1 MKRVVLRIGCGAVCA
16 ALALTLGCG
25 CALLPPATGV
35 PGAASSAVSVPT
47 DDSGKPLYDPAVLND
62 SRLRVLYC
70 DSRSGSSTTIL
81 CGSTP
86 LHQSTR
92 SENVSLV
99 EDSVTGTADYWLRS
113 WSDPTGRGGR
123 RTALYDKT
131 GTEVMSFEG
140 EQSATLQNGL
150 LVLQESRL
158 IDGGYVPESGY
169 GTCQVIDLATGAAL
183 PVPEGAYS
191 CTLCGDKLVFSCY
204 ARPEGLDDYDWD
216 TDYQQNRWVV
226 VQEKDGTPVYRAEA
240 ASAYRLFYDSDT
252 LSDWVK
258 LDVATGEETTDQIL
272 YNTQTGEQYT
282 GFLQVYPGGL
292 ASFSTSDGR
301 YELRDM
307 TTEDRGLIS
316 TFDEQPS
323 QYFPGYVV
331 TWHSGEGHGYELYDL
346 ETGAKTPL
354 YDVDA
359 TDNTVAVYA
368 LDGSTACIPLMAQML
383 ADTTGMDLE
392 EARSSITV
400 STTAYALENFGLY
413 DTTTRM
419 LVVYEAPD
427 YVKEELQKANV
438 ELEQKP
444 IGVDALVFI
453 VNEDNPVQALSQ
465 QQLRDIYAGKIT
477 NWKDVGG
484 KDQEIVAFQ
493 RGEDSG
499 SQTLFKKLL
508 IQGGE
513 LMTPPSELAPAA
525 MGELVDSIADYNN
538 SANAIGFS
546 VYYYIDQ
553 MYSKPGLRLLAV
565 DGVTPSNDTLADG
578 SYPLCNDFYA
588 VIHPDAAADSPER
601 RLYDWLDTDAGQD
614 CIKKSG
620 YVAVGPQTTVT
631 IVD

>member
-62 SRLRVLYC
+62 DRLRVLYC
-70 DSRSGSSTTIL
+70 YDRAGSSTTIL

-86 LHQSTR
+86 LHQSAR

-99 EDSVTGTADYWLRS
+99 EDSATGTADYWLRS

-131 GTEVMSFEG
+131 GTEVLSFEG

-191 CTLCGDKLVFSCY
+191 CTVCGDKLVFSCY

-216 TDYQQNRWVV
+216 TDYRQNSWVV
-226 VQEKDGTPVYRAEA
+226 VQEKDGTPVYRADA

-252 LSDWVK
+252 LSDWVV
-258 LDVATGEETTDQIL
+258 LDVTTGEETTDRIL
-272 YNTQTGEQYT
+272 YNVLTGEQCT

-307 TTEDRGLIS
+307 TTEDRGLIAA
-316 TFDEQPS
+316 FDEQPS

-331 TWHSGEGHGYELYDL
+331 TWHSGEDHGYELYDL
-346 ETGAKTPL
+346 ETGTKTPL
-354 YDVDA
+354 YDVNA

-368 LDGSTACIPLMAQML
+368 LDGSLRVYSTDNGKLL
-383 ADTTGMDLE
+383 TDTTVE
-392 EARSSITV
+392 PVEHQQRV
-400 STTAYALENFGLY
+400 
-413 DTTTRM
+413 RM
-419 LVVYEAPD
+419 
-427 YVKEELQKANV
+427 
-438 ELEQKP
+438 
-444 IGVDALVFI
+444 
-453 VNEDNPVQALSQ
+453 
-465 QQLRDIYAGKIT
+465 
-477 NWKDVGG
+477 
-484 KDQEIVAFQ
+484 
-493 RGEDSG
+493 
-499 SQTLFKKLL
+499 
-508 IQGGE
+508 
-513 LMTPPSELAPAA
+513 
-525 MGELVDSIADYNN
+525 
-538 SANAIGFS
+538 
-546 VYYYIDQ
+546 
-553 MYSKPGLRLLAV
+553 
-565 DGVTPSNDTLADG
+565 SNYG
-578 SYPLCNDFYA
+578 
-588 VIHPDAAADSPER
+588 
-601 RLYDWLDTDAGQD
+601 
-614 CIKKSG
+614 SG
-620 YVAVGPQTTVT
+620 YVWLKLQDNDRYETTATRLYGPQGLVSDLTALQGKYSYVNYLTTDPDGRPMFYGSRSAVGSAYGNVCDVLDADGKVVLQGLASCAGYYSNSLNALPDHVFAAQRGFYVGWMDTSGNWLYCQSIFSSATA
-631 IVD
+631 DDEPSYGY

>member
-62 SRLRVLYC
+62 GRLRVLYC
-70 DSRSGSSTTIL
+70 YDRAGSSTTIL

-86 LHQSTR
+86 LHQAAR

-99 EDSVTGTADYWLRS
+99 QDSATGIADYWLRS

-131 GTEVMSFEG
+131 GTEVLSFEG
-140 EQSATLQNGL
+140 EQNATLQNGL

-158 IDGGYVPESGY
+158 VDGGYVPESGY

-226 VQEKDGTPVYRAEA
+226 VQEKDGTPVYRADA
-240 ASAYRLFYDSDT
+240 ASAYRLFYDSNT
-252 LSDWVK
+252 LSDWVE
-258 LDVATGEETTDQIL
+258 LDIATGEETTDQIL

-282 GFLQVYPGGL
+282 GFLQVYPSGL
-292 ASFSTSDGR
+292 ASFSSGNGR

-307 TTEDRGLIS
+307 TTEDRGLIAA
-316 TFDEQPS
+316 FDEQPS

-331 TWHSGEGHGYELYDL
+331 TWHSGEDHGYELYDL

-354 YDVDA
+354 YDVNA

-368 LDGSTACIPLMAQML
+368 LDGSLRVYSTDNGKLL
-383 ADTTGMDLE
+383 TDTTVEPVEHQQRVQMTNCGSGYVWLE
-392 EARSSITV
+392 LQDNDRYE
-400 STTAYALENFGLY
+400 TTATRLYGPQGLVSDLTALQGKYSYINYLTTDPSGRPMFYGSRSAVGSAYGNVYDVLDADGKVVLQGLSSCTGY
-413 DTTTRM
+413 YSNS
-419 LVVYEAPD
+419 LNALPD
-427 YVKEELQKANV
+427 H
-438 ELEQKP
+438 
-444 IGVDALVFI
+444 VF
-453 VNEDNPVQALSQ
+453 A
-465 QQLRDIYAGKIT
+465 A
-477 NWKDVGG
+477 
-484 KDQEIVAFQ
+484 Q
-493 RGEDSG
+493 RGFYVGWMDTSG
-499 SQTLFKKLL
+499 NWLYCQ
-508 IQGGE
+508 
-513 LMTPPSELAPAA
+513 
-525 MGELVDSIADYNN
+525 SI
-538 SANAIGFS
+538 FS
-546 VYYYIDQ
+546 
-553 MYSKPGLRLLAV
+553 S
-565 DGVTPSNDTLADG
+565 
-578 SYPLCNDFYA
+578 
-588 VIHPDAAADSPER
+588 AAADDEPS
-601 RLYDWLDTDAGQD
+601 Y
-614 CIKKSG
+614 G
-620 YVAVGPQTTVT
+620 Y
-631 IVD
+631 

>member
-62 SRLRVLYC
+62 DRLRVLYC
-70 DSRSGSSTTIL
+70 YDRAGSSTTIL

-86 LHQSTR
+86 LHQSAR

-99 EDSVTGTADYWLRS
+99 EDSATGTADYWLRS

-131 GTEVMSFEG
+131 GTEVLSFEG

-183 PVPEGAYS
+183 SVPEGAYS

-216 TDYQQNRWVV
+216 TDYQQNSWVV
-226 VQEKDGTPVYRAEA
+226 MQEKDGTPVYRAEA

-252 LSDWVK
+252 LSDWVV
-258 LDVATGEETTDQIL
+258 LDVTTGEETTDRIL
-272 YNTQTGEQYT
+272 YNVLTGEQCT

-292 ASFSTSDGR
+292 ASFSTGDGR

-307 TTEDRGLIS
+307 TTEDRGLIAA
-316 TFDEQPS
+316 FDEQPS

-331 TWHSGEGHGYELYDL
+331 TWHSGEDHGYELYDL
-346 ETGAKTPL
+346 ETGTKTPL
-354 YDVDA
+354 YDVNA

-368 LDGSTACIPLMAQML
+368 LDGSLRVYSTDNGKLL
-383 ADTTGMDLE
+383 TDTTVEPVEHQQRVRMSNCGTGYVWLKLQDNDRYE
-392 EARSSITV
+392 
-400 STTAYALENFGLY
+400 TTATRLYGPQGLVSDLTALQGKYSYVTYLTTDPDGRPMFYGSRAAAGSAYGSVYDVLDAGGNVVLQGLSSCTGY
-413 DTTTRM
+413 YSKS
-419 LVVYEAPD
+419 LNALPD
-427 YVKEELQKANV
+427 H
-438 ELEQKP
+438 
-444 IGVDALVFI
+444 VF
-453 VNEDNPVQALSQ
+453 A
-465 QQLRDIYAGKIT
+465 A
-477 NWKDVGG
+477 
-484 KDQEIVAFQ
+484 Q
-493 RGEDSG
+493 RGFYVGWMDTSG
-499 SQTLFKKLL
+499 NWLYCQSIFSSATADDV
-508 IQGGE
+508 
-513 LMTPPSELAPAA
+513 PS
-525 MGELVDSIADYNN
+525 Y
-538 SANAIGFS
+538 
-546 VYYYIDQ
+546 
-553 MYSKPGLRLLAV
+553 
-565 DGVTPSNDTLADG
+565 
-578 SYPLCNDFYA
+578 
-588 VIHPDAAADSPER
+588 
-601 RLYDWLDTDAGQD
+601 
-614 CIKKSG
+614 G
-620 YVAVGPQTTVT
+620 Y
-631 IVD
+631 

>member
-1 MKRVVLRIGCGAVCA
+1 MKRVVLRIGCGAVCT

-47 DDSGKPLYDPAVLND
+47 DDNGKPLYDPAVLND

-86 LHQSTR
+86 LHQSAR

-99 EDSVTGTADYWLRS
+99 EDSATGTADYWLRS

-216 TDYQQNRWVV
+216 TDYQQNSWVV
-226 VQEKDGTPVYRAEA
+226 MQEKDGTPVYRADA

-252 LSDWVK
+252 LSDWVV
-258 LDVATGEETTDQIL
+258 LDVTTGEETTDRIL
-272 YNTQTGEQYT
+272 YNVLTGEQCT

-292 ASFSTSDGR
+292 ASFSTGDGR

-307 TTEDRGLIS
+307 TTEDRGLIAA
-316 TFDEQPS
+316 FDEQPS

-331 TWHSGEGHGYELYDL
+331 TWHSGEDHGYELYDL
-346 ETGAKTPL
+346 ETGTKTPL
-354 YDVDA
+354 YDVNA

-368 LDGSTACIPLMAQML
+368 LDGSLRVYSTDNGKLL
-383 ADTTGMDLE
+383 TDTTVE
-392 EARSSITV
+392 PVEHQQRV
-400 STTAYALENFGLY
+400 
-413 DTTTRM
+413 RM
-419 LVVYEAPD
+419 
-427 YVKEELQKANV
+427 
-438 ELEQKP
+438 
-444 IGVDALVFI
+444 
-453 VNEDNPVQALSQ
+453 
-465 QQLRDIYAGKIT
+465 
-477 NWKDVGG
+477 
-484 KDQEIVAFQ
+484 
-493 RGEDSG
+493 
-499 SQTLFKKLL
+499 
-508 IQGGE
+508 
-513 LMTPPSELAPAA
+513 
-525 MGELVDSIADYNN
+525 
-538 SANAIGFS
+538 
-546 VYYYIDQ
+546 
-553 MYSKPGLRLLAV
+553 
-565 DGVTPSNDTLADG
+565 SNCG
-578 SYPLCNDFYA
+578 
-588 VIHPDAAADSPER
+588 
-601 RLYDWLDTDAGQD
+601 
-614 CIKKSG
+614 SG
-620 YVAVGPQTTVT
+620 YVWLKLQDNDRYETTATRLYGPQGLVSDLTALQGKYSYINYLTTDPDGRPMFYGSRAAAGSAYGNVCDVLDADGKVVLHGLSSCT
-631 IVD
+631 GYYSNSLNALPDHVFAAQRGFYVGWMDTSGNWLYCQSIFSSATADDVPSYGY

>member
-16 ALALTLGCG
+16 ALALTLGCS

-35 PGAASSAVSVPT
+35 PGAASSAASVPT

-62 SRLRVLYC
+62 GRLRVLYC
-70 DSRSGSSTTIL
+70 YGRAGSSTTIL

-99 EDSVTGTADYWLRS
+99 QDSATGTADYWLRS

-140 EQSATLQNGL
+140 EQNATLQNGL

-216 TDYQQNRWVV
+216 TDYRQNSWVV
-226 VQEKDGTPVYRAEA
+226 VQEKDGTPVYRADA

-252 LSDWVK
+252 LSDWVE
-258 LDVATGEETTDQIL
+258 LDIATGEETTDQIL
-272 YNTQTGEQYT
+272 YNVLTGEQYM

-301 YELRDM
+301 YALRDM
-307 TTEDRGLIS
+307 TTEDRGLIAA
-316 TFDEQPS
+316 FDAQPS

-331 TWHSGEGHGYELYDL
+331 TWHSGEDHGYELYDL

-359 TDNTVAVYA
+359 TDSTVAIYA
-368 LDGSTACIPLMAQML
+368 LDGSLRVYSKDNGRLLT
-383 ADTTGMDLE
+383 DTTVE
-392 EARSSITV
+392 PVEHQQRV
-400 STTAYALENFGLY
+400 
-413 DTTTRM
+413 RM
-419 LVVYEAPD
+419 
-427 YVKEELQKANV
+427 
-438 ELEQKP
+438 
-444 IGVDALVFI
+444 
-453 VNEDNPVQALSQ
+453 
-465 QQLRDIYAGKIT
+465 
-477 NWKDVGG
+477 
-484 KDQEIVAFQ
+484 
-493 RGEDSG
+493 
-499 SQTLFKKLL
+499 
-508 IQGGE
+508 
-513 LMTPPSELAPAA
+513 
-525 MGELVDSIADYNN
+525 
-538 SANAIGFS
+538 
-546 VYYYIDQ
+546 
-553 MYSKPGLRLLAV
+553 
-565 DGVTPSNDTLADG
+565 SNCG
-578 SYPLCNDFYA
+578 
-588 VIHPDAAADSPER
+588 
-601 RLYDWLDTDAGQD
+601 
-614 CIKKSG
+614 SG
-620 YVAVGPQTTVT
+620 YVWLELQDNDRYETTATRLYGPQGLVSDLTALQGKYSYINYLTTNPDGRPMFYGSRSAAGSAYGNVCDVLDADGKVVLQGLASCAGYYT
-631 IVD
+631 NSLNALPDHVFAAQRGFYVGWMDTSGNWLYCQSIFSSATADDEPSYGY

>member
-1 MKRVVLRIGCGAVCA
+1 MKRVVLRIGCGAVCT

-47 DDSGKPLYDPAVLND
+47 DDNGKPLYDPAVLND
-62 SRLRVLYC
+62 GRLRVLYYYG
-70 DSRSGSSTTIL
+70 RSGSSTTIL

-86 LHQSTR
+86 LHQSAR

-99 EDSVTGTADYWLRS
+99 EDSATGTADYWLRS

-216 TDYQQNRWVV
+216 TDYQQNSWVV
-226 VQEKDGTPVYRAEA
+226 MQEKDGTPVYRADA

-252 LSDWVK
+252 LSDWVV
-258 LDVATGEETTDQIL
+258 LDVTTGEETTDRIL
-272 YNTQTGEQYT
+272 YNVLTGEQCT

-307 TTEDRGLIS
+307 TTEDRGLIAA
-316 TFDEQPS
+316 FDEQPS

-331 TWHSGEGHGYELYDL
+331 TWHSGEDHGYELYDL
-346 ETGAKTPL
+346 ETGTKPPL
-354 YDVDA
+354 YDVNA

-368 LDGSTACIPLMAQML
+368 LDGSLRVYSTDNGKLL
-383 ADTTGMDLE
+383 TDTTVEPVEHQQRVRMSNCGNGYVWLKLQDNDRYE
-392 EARSSITV
+392 
-400 STTAYALENFGLY
+400 TTATRLYGPQGLVSDLTALQGKYSYVNYLTTDPDGRPMFYGSRAAAGSAYGNVCDVLDADGKVVLHGLSSCTGY
-413 DTTTRM
+413 YSNS
-419 LVVYEAPD
+419 LNALPD
-427 YVKEELQKANV
+427 H
-438 ELEQKP
+438 
-444 IGVDALVFI
+444 VF
-453 VNEDNPVQALSQ
+453 A
-465 QQLRDIYAGKIT
+465 A
-477 NWKDVGG
+477 
-484 KDQEIVAFQ
+484 Q
-493 RGEDSG
+493 RGFYVGWMDTSG
-499 SQTLFKKLL
+499 NWLYCQSIFSSATADDV
-508 IQGGE
+508 
-513 LMTPPSELAPAA
+513 PS
-525 MGELVDSIADYNN
+525 Y
-538 SANAIGFS
+538 
-546 VYYYIDQ
+546 
-553 MYSKPGLRLLAV
+553 
-565 DGVTPSNDTLADG
+565 
-578 SYPLCNDFYA
+578 
-588 VIHPDAAADSPER
+588 
-601 RLYDWLDTDAGQD
+601 
-614 CIKKSG
+614 G
-620 YVAVGPQTTVT
+620 Y
-631 IVD
+631 

>member
-1 MKRVVLRIGCGAVCA
+1 MKRVVLRIGCGAVCT

-47 DDSGKPLYDPAVLND
+47 DDNGNPLYDPAVLND

-70 DSRSGSSTTIL
+70 DGRFGSSTTIL

-99 EDSVTGTADYWLRS
+99 EDSATGTADYWLRS

-158 IDGGYVPESGY
+158 IDGEYVPESGY

-191 CTLCGDKLVFSCY
+191 CTVCGDKLVFSCY

-216 TDYQQNRWVV
+216 TDYQQNSWVV
-226 VQEKDGTPVYRAEA
+226 VQEKDGTPVYRADA
-240 ASAYRLFYDSDT
+240 ASAYRLFYDSDP
-252 LSDWVK
+252 LSDWVE

-272 YNTQTGEQYT
+272 YNVLTGEQCT

-292 ASFSTSDGR
+292 ASFSTGDGR

-307 TTEDRGLIS
+307 TTEDRGLIA

-331 TWHSGEGHGYELYDL
+331 TWHSGEDHGYDLYDL

-359 TDNTVAVYA
+359 TDSTVAVYA
-368 LDGSTACIPLMAQML
+368 LDGSLRVYSKDNGKLLT
-383 ADTTGMDLE
+383 DTTVEPVEHQQRVRMSNCGTGYIWLE
-392 EARSSITV
+392 LQDNDRYE
-400 STTAYALENFGLY
+400 TTATRLYGPQGLVSDLTALQGKYSYVDYLTTDPDGRPMFCGSRAAAGSAYGNVYDVLDADGKVVLQGLSSCTGY
-413 DTTTRM
+413 YSNS
-419 LVVYEAPD
+419 LNALPD
-427 YVKEELQKANV
+427 H
-438 ELEQKP
+438 
-444 IGVDALVFI
+444 VF
-453 VNEDNPVQALSQ
+453 A
-465 QQLRDIYAGKIT
+465 A
-477 NWKDVGG
+477 
-484 KDQEIVAFQ
+484 Q
-493 RGEDSG
+493 RGFYVGWMDTSG
-499 SQTLFKKLL
+499 NWLYCQSIFSSATADDV
-508 IQGGE
+508 
-513 LMTPPSELAPAA
+513 PS
-525 MGELVDSIADYNN
+525 Y
-538 SANAIGFS
+538 
-546 VYYYIDQ
+546 
-553 MYSKPGLRLLAV
+553 
-565 DGVTPSNDTLADG
+565 
-578 SYPLCNDFYA
+578 
-588 VIHPDAAADSPER
+588 
-601 RLYDWLDTDAGQD
+601 
-614 CIKKSG
+614 G
-620 YVAVGPQTTVT
+620 Y
-631 IVD
+631 

>member
-1 MKRVVLRIGCGAVCA
+1 MKRVVLRIGCGAVCT

-47 DDSGKPLYDPAVLND
+47 DDNGKPLYDPAVLND

-86 LHQSTR
+86 LHQSAR

-99 EDSVTGTADYWLRS
+99 EDSATGTADYWLRS

-169 GTCQVIDLATGAAL
+169 GTSQVIDLATGAAL

-191 CTLCGDKLVFSCY
+191 CTVCGDKLVFSCY

-216 TDYQQNRWVV
+216 TDYRQNSWVV
-226 VQEKDGTPVYRAEA
+226 VQEKDGTPVYRADA

-252 LSDWVK
+252 LSDWVV
-258 LDVATGEETTDQIL
+258 LDVTTGEETTDRIL
-272 YNTQTGEQYT
+272 YNVLTGEQCT

-307 TTEDRGLIS
+307 TTEDRGLIAA
-316 TFDEQPS
+316 FDEQPS

-331 TWHSGEGHGYELYDL
+331 TWHSGEDHGYELYDL
-346 ETGAKTPL
+346 ETGTKTPL
-354 YDVDA
+354 YDVNA

-368 LDGSTACIPLMAQML
+368 LDGSLRVYSTDNGKLL
-383 ADTTGMDLE
+383 TDTTVE
-392 EARSSITV
+392 PVEHQQRV
-400 STTAYALENFGLY
+400 
-413 DTTTRM
+413 RM
-419 LVVYEAPD
+419 
-427 YVKEELQKANV
+427 
-438 ELEQKP
+438 
-444 IGVDALVFI
+444 
-453 VNEDNPVQALSQ
+453 
-465 QQLRDIYAGKIT
+465 
-477 NWKDVGG
+477 
-484 KDQEIVAFQ
+484 
-493 RGEDSG
+493 
-499 SQTLFKKLL
+499 
-508 IQGGE
+508 
-513 LMTPPSELAPAA
+513 
-525 MGELVDSIADYNN
+525 
-538 SANAIGFS
+538 
-546 VYYYIDQ
+546 
-553 MYSKPGLRLLAV
+553 
-565 DGVTPSNDTLADG
+565 SNYG
-578 SYPLCNDFYA
+578 
-588 VIHPDAAADSPER
+588 
-601 RLYDWLDTDAGQD
+601 
-614 CIKKSG
+614 SG
-620 YVAVGPQTTVT
+620 YVWLKLQDNDRYETTATRLYGPQGLVSDLTALQGKYSYVNYLTTDPDGRPMFYGSRSAVGSAYGNVCDVLDADGKVVLQGLASCAGYYSNSLNALPDHVFAAQRGFYVGWMDTSGNWLYCQSIFSSATA
-631 IVD
+631 DDEPSYGY

>member
-62 SRLRVLYC
+62 GRLRALYC
-70 DSRSGSSTTIL
+70 DSSTTIL

-113 WSDPTGRGGR
+113 WSDSTGRGGR

-131 GTEVMSFEG
+131 GTEVMTFEG
-140 EQSATLQNGL
+140 EQNATLQSGL

-158 IDGGYVPESGY
+158 VDGGYVPESGY

-191 CTLCGDKLVFSCY
+191 CTVSGDKLVFSCY

-216 TDYQQNRWVV
+216 TDYRQNSWVV

-252 LSDWVK
+252 LSDWVE
-258 LDVATGEETTDQIL
+258 LDVAAGEETTDQIL
-272 YNTQTGEQYT
+272 YNTLTGEQCT

-292 ASFSTSDGR
+292 ASFSTGDGR

-307 TTEDRGLIS
+307 TTEDRGLIAA
-316 TFDEQPS
+316 FDEQPS

-331 TWHSGEGHGYELYDL
+331 TWHSGEDHGYELYDL
-346 ETGAKTPL
+346 DTGTKTPL

-368 LDGSTACIPLMAQML
+368 QDGSLRVYSKDNGKLLT
-383 ADTTGMDLE
+383 DTTVE
-392 EARSSITV
+392 PVEHQQRV
-400 STTAYALENFGLY
+400 
-413 DTTTRM
+413 RM
-419 LVVYEAPD
+419 
-427 YVKEELQKANV
+427 
-438 ELEQKP
+438 
-444 IGVDALVFI
+444 
-453 VNEDNPVQALSQ
+453 
-465 QQLRDIYAGKIT
+465 
-477 NWKDVGG
+477 
-484 KDQEIVAFQ
+484 
-493 RGEDSG
+493 
-499 SQTLFKKLL
+499 
-508 IQGGE
+508 
-513 LMTPPSELAPAA
+513 
-525 MGELVDSIADYNN
+525 
-538 SANAIGFS
+538 
-546 VYYYIDQ
+546 
-553 MYSKPGLRLLAV
+553 
-565 DGVTPSNDTLADG
+565 SNCG
-578 SYPLCNDFYA
+578 
-588 VIHPDAAADSPER
+588 
-601 RLYDWLDTDAGQD
+601 
-614 CIKKSG
+614 SG
-620 YVAVGPQTTVT
+620 YVWLELQDNDRYETTATRLYGPQGLVSDLTALQGKYSYINYLTTDPDGRPMFYGSRSAAGSAYGNVCDVLDADGKVVLQGLASCAGYYSNSLNALPDHVFAAQRGFYVGWMDT
-631 IVD
+631 SGNWLYCQSIFSSATADDEPSYGY

>member
-1 MKRVVLRIGCGAVCA
+1 MKRVVLRIGCGAVCT

-47 DDSGKPLYDPAVLND
+47 DDNGNPLYDPAVLND

-70 DSRSGSSTTIL
+70 DGRSGSSTTIL

-99 EDSVTGTADYWLRS
+99 EDSATGTADYWLRS

-191 CTLCGDKLVFSCY
+191 CTVCGDKLVFSCY

-216 TDYQQNRWVV
+216 TDYQQNSWVV
-226 VQEKDGTPVYRAEA
+226 VQEKDGTPVYRADA

-252 LSDWVK
+252 LSDWVE

-307 TTEDRGLIS
+307 PTEDRGLIA

-331 TWHSGEGHGYELYDL
+331 TWHSSEDHSYELYNL

-359 TDNTVAVYA
+359 TDSTIAVYA
-368 LDGSTACIPLMAQML
+368 LDGSLRVYSKDNGKLLT
-383 ADTTGMDLE
+383 DTTVE
-392 EARSSITV
+392 PVEHQQRV
-400 STTAYALENFGLY
+400 
-413 DTTTRM
+413 RM
-419 LVVYEAPD
+419 
-427 YVKEELQKANV
+427 
-438 ELEQKP
+438 
-444 IGVDALVFI
+444 
-453 VNEDNPVQALSQ
+453 
-465 QQLRDIYAGKIT
+465 
-477 NWKDVGG
+477 
-484 KDQEIVAFQ
+484 
-493 RGEDSG
+493 
-499 SQTLFKKLL
+499 
-508 IQGGE
+508 
-513 LMTPPSELAPAA
+513 
-525 MGELVDSIADYNN
+525 
-538 SANAIGFS
+538 
-546 VYYYIDQ
+546 
-553 MYSKPGLRLLAV
+553 
-565 DGVTPSNDTLADG
+565 SNCG
-578 SYPLCNDFYA
+578 
-588 VIHPDAAADSPER
+588 
-601 RLYDWLDTDAGQD
+601 
-614 CIKKSG
+614 SG
-620 YVAVGPQTTVT
+620 YVWLELQDNDRYETTATRLYGPQGLVSDLTALQGKYSYINYLTTDPDGRPMFYGSRDAAGSAYGNVCDVLDADGKVVLQGLSSCT
-631 IVD
+631 GYYSNSLNALPDHVFAAQRGFYVGWMDTSGNWLYCQSIFSSATADDVPSYGY

>member
-62 SRLRVLYC
+62 DRLRVLYC
-70 DSRSGSSTTIL
+70 YDRAGSSTTIL

-86 LHQSTR
+86 LHQAAR

-99 EDSVTGTADYWLRS
+99 EDSATGIADYWLRS

-140 EQSATLQNGL
+140 EQNATLQNGL

-158 IDGGYVPESGY
+158 VDGGYVPESGY

-204 ARPEGLDDYDWD
+204 VRPEGLDDYDWD
-216 TDYQQNRWVV
+216 TDYQQNSWVV
-226 VQEKDGTPVYRAEA
+226 VQEKDGTPVYRADA

-252 LSDWVK
+252 LSDWVE

-272 YNTQTGEQYT
+272 YNVLTGEQCT

-292 ASFSTSDGR
+292 ASFSTGDGR

-307 TTEDRGLIS
+307 TTEDRGLIAA
-316 TFDEQPS
+316 FDEQPS

-331 TWHSGEGHGYELYDL
+331 TWHSGEDHGYELYDL
-346 ETGAKTPL
+346 ETGTKTPL

-359 TDNTVAVYA
+359 TDSTIAVYA
-368 LDGSTACIPLMAQML
+368 LDGSLRVYSKDNGKLLT
-383 ADTTGMDLE
+383 DTTVE
-392 EARSSITV
+392 PVEHQQRV
-400 STTAYALENFGLY
+400 
-413 DTTTRM
+413 RM
-419 LVVYEAPD
+419 
-427 YVKEELQKANV
+427 
-438 ELEQKP
+438 
-444 IGVDALVFI
+444 
-453 VNEDNPVQALSQ
+453 
-465 QQLRDIYAGKIT
+465 
-477 NWKDVGG
+477 
-484 KDQEIVAFQ
+484 
-493 RGEDSG
+493 
-499 SQTLFKKLL
+499 
-508 IQGGE
+508 
-513 LMTPPSELAPAA
+513 
-525 MGELVDSIADYNN
+525 
-538 SANAIGFS
+538 
-546 VYYYIDQ
+546 
-553 MYSKPGLRLLAV
+553 
-565 DGVTPSNDTLADG
+565 SNCG
-578 SYPLCNDFYA
+578 
-588 VIHPDAAADSPER
+588 
-601 RLYDWLDTDAGQD
+601 
-614 CIKKSG
+614 SG
-620 YVAVGPQTTVT
+620 YVWLELQDNDSYESTATRLYGPQGLVSDLTALQGKYSYVNYLTTDPDGRPMFYGSRSAVGSAYGNVCDVLDADGKVVLQGLASCAGYYSNSLNALPDHVFAAQRGFYVGWMDTSGNWLYCQSIFSSATA
-631 IVD
+631 DDEPSYGY

>member
-62 SRLRVLYC
+62 GRLRALYC
-70 DSRSGSSTTIL
+70 YGRSGSGIAIL

-99 EDSVTGTADYWLRS
+99 QDSATGIADYWLRS

-131 GTEVMSFEG
+131 GTEVLSFEG
-140 EQSATLQNGL
+140 EQSATLQNSL

-158 IDGGYVPESGY
+158 VDGGYVPESGY
-169 GTCQVIDLATGAAL
+169 GTCQVIDLSTGAAL

-191 CTLCGDKLVFSCY
+191 CTVCGDKLVFSCY

-216 TDYQQNRWVV
+216 TDYQQNSWVV
-226 VQEKDGTPVYRAEA
+226 MQEKDGTPVYRADA

-252 LSDWVK
+252 LSDWVE
-258 LDVATGEETTDQIL
+258 LDVATGEEATDQIL
-272 YNTQTGEQYT
+272 YNILTGEQCT

-292 ASFSTSDGR
+292 ASFSTGDGR

-307 TTEDRGLIS
+307 TTEDRGLIA

-331 TWHSGEGHGYELYDL
+331 TWHSGEDHGYELYDL

-359 TDNTVAVYA
+359 TDSTVAVYA
-368 LDGSTACIPLMAQML
+368 LDGSLRVYSKDNGKLLT
-383 ADTTGMDLE
+383 DTTVE
-392 EARSSITV
+392 PVEHQQRV
-400 STTAYALENFGLY
+400 
-413 DTTTRM
+413 RM
-419 LVVYEAPD
+419 
-427 YVKEELQKANV
+427 
-438 ELEQKP
+438 
-444 IGVDALVFI
+444 
-453 VNEDNPVQALSQ
+453 
-465 QQLRDIYAGKIT
+465 
-477 NWKDVGG
+477 
-484 KDQEIVAFQ
+484 
-493 RGEDSG
+493 
-499 SQTLFKKLL
+499 
-508 IQGGE
+508 
-513 LMTPPSELAPAA
+513 
-525 MGELVDSIADYNN
+525 
-538 SANAIGFS
+538 
-546 VYYYIDQ
+546 
-553 MYSKPGLRLLAV
+553 
-565 DGVTPSNDTLADG
+565 SNCG
-578 SYPLCNDFYA
+578 
-588 VIHPDAAADSPER
+588 
-601 RLYDWLDTDAGQD
+601 
-614 CIKKSG
+614 SG
-620 YVAVGPQTTVT
+620 YVWLELQDNDRYETTATRLYGPQGLVSDLTALQGKYSYVNYLTTDPDGRPMFYGSRSAVGSAYGNVCDVLDADGKVVLQGLASCAGYYSNSLNALPDHVFAAQRGFYVGWMDTSGNWLYCQSIFSSATA
-631 IVD
+631 DDEPSYGY

>member
-62 SRLRVLYC
+62 GRLRVLYC
-70 DSRSGSSTTIL
+70 DGRFGSSTTIL

-86 LHQSTR
+86 LHQATR

-99 EDSVTGTADYWLRS
+99 EDSATGTADYWLRS

-131 GTEVMSFEG
+131 GTEVMAFEG
-140 EQSATLQNGL
+140 EQNATLQNGL

-158 IDGGYVPESGY
+158 VDGGYVPESGY

-216 TDYQQNRWVV
+216 TDYQQNSWVV
-226 VQEKDGTPVYRAEA
+226 VQEKDGTPVYRADA

-252 LSDWVK
+252 LSDWVE

-272 YNTQTGEQYT
+272 YNVLTGEQCT

-307 TTEDRGLIS
+307 TTEDRGLIA

-331 TWHSGEGHGYELYDL
+331 TWHSGEDHGYELYDL

-359 TDNTVAVYA
+359 TDSTIAVYA
-368 LDGSTACIPLMAQML
+368 LDGSLRVYSKDNGKLLT
-383 ADTTGMDLE
+383 DTTVE
-392 EARSSITV
+392 PVEHQQRV
-400 STTAYALENFGLY
+400 
-413 DTTTRM
+413 RM
-419 LVVYEAPD
+419 
-427 YVKEELQKANV
+427 
-438 ELEQKP
+438 
-444 IGVDALVFI
+444 
-453 VNEDNPVQALSQ
+453 
-465 QQLRDIYAGKIT
+465 
-477 NWKDVGG
+477 
-484 KDQEIVAFQ
+484 
-493 RGEDSG
+493 
-499 SQTLFKKLL
+499 
-508 IQGGE
+508 
-513 LMTPPSELAPAA
+513 
-525 MGELVDSIADYNN
+525 
-538 SANAIGFS
+538 
-546 VYYYIDQ
+546 
-553 MYSKPGLRLLAV
+553 
-565 DGVTPSNDTLADG
+565 SNCG
-578 SYPLCNDFYA
+578 
-588 VIHPDAAADSPER
+588 
-601 RLYDWLDTDAGQD
+601 
-614 CIKKSG
+614 SG
-620 YVAVGPQTTVT
+620 YVWLELQDNDRYETTATRLYGPQGLVSDLTALQGKYSYVNYLTTDPDGRPMFYGSRAAAGSAYGNVCDVLDADGKVVLQGLASCT
-631 IVD
+631 GYYSNSLNALPDHVFAAQRGFYVGWMDTSGNWLYCQSIFSSATADDEPSYGY

>member
-62 SRLRVLYC
+62 DRLRVLYC
-70 DSRSGSSTTIL
+70 YDRAGSSTTIL

-86 LHQSTR
+86 LHQAAR

-99 EDSVTGTADYWLRS
+99 EDSATGIADYWLRS

-140 EQSATLQNGL
+140 EQNATLQNGL

-158 IDGGYVPESGY
+158 VDGGYVPESGY

-216 TDYQQNRWVV
+216 MDYQQNRWVV
-226 VQEKDGTPVYRAEA
+226 VQEKDSTPVYRADA
-240 ASAYRLFYDSDT
+240 ASAYRLFYDSNT
-252 LSDWVK
+252 LSDWVE
-258 LDVATGEETTDQIL
+258 LDIATGEETTDQIL

-282 GFLQVYPGGL
+282 GFLQVYPSGL
-292 ASFSTSDGR
+292 ASFSSGNGR

-307 TTEDRGLIS
+307 TTEDRGLIAA
-316 TFDEQPS
+316 FDEQPS

-331 TWHSGEGHGYELYDL
+331 TWHSGEDHGYELYDL

-354 YDVDA
+354 YDVNA

-368 LDGSTACIPLMAQML
+368 LDGSLRVYSTDNGKLL
-383 ADTTGMDLE
+383 TDTTVEPVEHQQRVQMTNCGSGYVWLE
-392 EARSSITV
+392 LQDNDRYE
-400 STTAYALENFGLY
+400 TTATRLYGPQGLVSDLTALQGKYSYINYLTTDPSGRPMFYGSRSAVGSAYGNVYDVLDADGKVVLQGLSSCTGY
-413 DTTTRM
+413 YSNS
-419 LVVYEAPD
+419 LNALPD
-427 YVKEELQKANV
+427 H
-438 ELEQKP
+438 
-444 IGVDALVFI
+444 VF
-453 VNEDNPVQALSQ
+453 A
-465 QQLRDIYAGKIT
+465 A
-477 NWKDVGG
+477 
-484 KDQEIVAFQ
+484 Q
-493 RGEDSG
+493 RGFYVGWMDTSG
-499 SQTLFKKLL
+499 NWLYCQ
-508 IQGGE
+508 
-513 LMTPPSELAPAA
+513 
-525 MGELVDSIADYNN
+525 SI
-538 SANAIGFS
+538 FS
-546 VYYYIDQ
+546 
-553 MYSKPGLRLLAV
+553 S
-565 DGVTPSNDTLADG
+565 
-578 SYPLCNDFYA
+578 
-588 VIHPDAAADSPER
+588 AAADDEPS
-601 RLYDWLDTDAGQD
+601 Y
-614 CIKKSG
+614 G
-620 YVAVGPQTTVT
+620 Y
-631 IVD
+631 

>member
-62 SRLRVLYC
+62 GRLRALYC
-70 DSRSGSSTTIL
+70 YGRSGSSTTIL
-81 CGSTP
+81 YGSTP

-99 EDSVTGTADYWLRS
+99 QDSATGIADYWLRS

-140 EQSATLQNGL
+140 EQNATLQNGL

-158 IDGGYVPESGY
+158 IDGGYLPESGY

-191 CTLCGDKLVFSCY
+191 CTVCGDKLVFSCY

-226 VQEKDGTPVYRAEA
+226 VQEKDGTPVYRADA

-252 LSDWVK
+252 LSDWVE
-258 LDVATGEETTDQIL
+258 LDIAAGAETTDQIL
-272 YNTQTGEQYT
+272 YNVLTGEQCT

-292 ASFSTSDGR
+292 ASFSTGDGR

-307 TTEDRGLIS
+307 TTEDRGLIAA
-316 TFDEQPS
+316 FDEQPS
-323 QYFPGYVV
+323 QYFPGYVI
-331 TWHSGEGHGYELYDL
+331 TWHSGEDHGYELYDL

-359 TDNTVAVYA
+359 TDSTVAVYA
-368 LDGSTACIPLMAQML
+368 LDGSLRVYSKDNSKLLT
-383 ADTTGMDLE
+383 DTTVE
-392 EARSSITV
+392 PVEHQQRV
-400 STTAYALENFGLY
+400 
-413 DTTTRM
+413 RM
-419 LVVYEAPD
+419 
-427 YVKEELQKANV
+427 
-438 ELEQKP
+438 
-444 IGVDALVFI
+444 
-453 VNEDNPVQALSQ
+453 
-465 QQLRDIYAGKIT
+465 
-477 NWKDVGG
+477 
-484 KDQEIVAFQ
+484 
-493 RGEDSG
+493 
-499 SQTLFKKLL
+499 
-508 IQGGE
+508 
-513 LMTPPSELAPAA
+513 
-525 MGELVDSIADYNN
+525 
-538 SANAIGFS
+538 
-546 VYYYIDQ
+546 
-553 MYSKPGLRLLAV
+553 
-565 DGVTPSNDTLADG
+565 SNC
-578 SYPLCNDFYA
+578 S
-588 VIHPDAAADSPER
+588 
-601 RLYDWLDTDAGQD
+601 
-614 CIKKSG
+614 SG
-620 YVAVGPQTTVT
+620 YVWLELQDNDRYETTATRLYGPQGLVSDLTTLQGKYSYIDYLTTDPDGRPMFCGSRAAAGSAYGNVCDVLDADGKVVLQGLSSCAGYYSNSPNALPDHVFAAQRGFYVGWMDT
-631 IVD
+631 SGNWLYCQSIFSSATADDEPSYGY

>member
-1 MKRVVLRIGCGAVCA
+1 MRLFRILSERKKFPPCFLQRSGFYEACCLAYRCGAVCT

-25 CALLPPATGV
+25 CTLLPPATGV

-47 DDSGKPLYDPAVLND
+47 DDNGKPLYDPAVLND

-368 LDGSTACIPLMAQML
+368 LDAVCGC
-383 ADTTGMDLE
+383 
-392 EARSSITV
+392 TV
-400 STTAYALENFGLY
+400 RTTA
-413 DTTTRM
+413 
-419 LVVYEAPD
+419 
-427 YVKEELQKANV
+427 
-438 ELEQKP
+438 
-444 IGVDALVFI
+444 
-453 VNEDNPVQALSQ
+453 S
-465 QQLRDIYAGKIT
+465 
-477 NWKDVGG
+477 
-484 KDQEIVAFQ
+484 
-493 RGEDSG
+493 
-499 SQTLFKKLL
+499 
-508 IQGGE
+508 
-513 LMTPPSELAPAA
+513 
-525 MGELVDSIADYNN
+525 
-538 SANAIGFS
+538 
-546 VYYYIDQ
+546 
-553 MYSKPGLRLLAV
+553 
-565 DGVTPSNDTLADG
+565 
-578 SYPLCNDFYA
+578 C
-588 VIHPDAAADSPER
+588 
-601 RLYDWLDTDAGQD
+601 
-614 CIKKSG
+614 
-620 YVAVGPQTTVT
+620 
-631 IVD
+631 

>member
-62 SRLRVLYC
+62 GRLRVLYC
-70 DSRSGSSTTIL
+70 YDRAGSSTTIL

-86 LHQSTR
+86 LHQAAR

-99 EDSVTGTADYWLRS
+99 EDSATGIADYWLRS

-131 GTEVMSFEG
+131 GTEVLSFEG
-140 EQSATLQNGL
+140 EQNATLQNGL

-158 IDGGYVPESGY
+158 VDGGYVPESGY

-226 VQEKDGTPVYRAEA
+226 VQEKDGTPVYRADA
-240 ASAYRLFYDSDT
+240 ASAYRLFYDSNT
-252 LSDWVK
+252 LSDWVE
-258 LDVATGEETTDQIL
+258 LDIATGEETTDRIL

-282 GFLQVYPGGL
+282 GFLQVYPSGL
-292 ASFSTSDGR
+292 ASFSSGNGR

-307 TTEDRGLIS
+307 TTEDRGLIAA
-316 TFDEQPS
+316 FDEQPS

-331 TWHSGEGHGYELYDL
+331 TWHSGEDHGYELYDL

-354 YDVDA
+354 YDVNA

-368 LDGSTACIPLMAQML
+368 LDGSLRVYSTDNGKLL
-383 ADTTGMDLE
+383 TDTTVEPVEHQQRVQMTNCGSGYVWLE
-392 EARSSITV
+392 LQDNDRYE
-400 STTAYALENFGLY
+400 TTATRLYGPQGLVSDLTALQGKYSYINYLTTDPSGRPMFYGSRAAAGSAYGNVYDVLDADGKVVLQGLSSCAGY
-413 DTTTRM
+413 YSNS
-419 LVVYEAPD
+419 LNALPD
-427 YVKEELQKANV
+427 H
-438 ELEQKP
+438 
-444 IGVDALVFI
+444 VF
-453 VNEDNPVQALSQ
+453 A
-465 QQLRDIYAGKIT
+465 A
-477 NWKDVGG
+477 
-484 KDQEIVAFQ
+484 Q
-493 RGEDSG
+493 RGFYVGWMDTSG
-499 SQTLFKKLL
+499 NWLYCQ
-508 IQGGE
+508 
-513 LMTPPSELAPAA
+513 
-525 MGELVDSIADYNN
+525 SI
-538 SANAIGFS
+538 FS
-546 VYYYIDQ
+546 
-553 MYSKPGLRLLAV
+553 S
-565 DGVTPSNDTLADG
+565 
-578 SYPLCNDFYA
+578 
-588 VIHPDAAADSPER
+588 AAADDEPS
-601 RLYDWLDTDAGQD
+601 Y
-614 CIKKSG
+614 G
-620 YVAVGPQTTVT
+620 Y
-631 IVD
+631 

>member
-1 MKRVVLRIGCGAVCA
+1 MKRVVLRIGCGAVCT

-47 DDSGKPLYDPAVLND
+47 DDNGKPLYDPAVLND
-62 SRLRVLYC
+62 GRLRVLYC
-70 DSRSGSSTTIL
+70 DGRSGSSTTIL

-99 EDSVTGTADYWLRS
+99 EDSATGTADYWLRS

-183 PVPEGAYS
+183 LVPEGAYS
-191 CTLCGDKLVFSCY
+191 CTVCGDKLVFSCY

-216 TDYQQNRWVV
+216 TDYQQNSWVV
-226 VQEKDGTPVYRAEA
+226 VQEKDGTPVYRADA

-252 LSDWVK
+252 LSDWVE
-258 LDVATGEETTDQIL
+258 LDVATGEEITDQIL
-272 YNTQTGEQYT
+272 YNVLTGEQCT

-307 TTEDRGLIS
+307 TTEDRGLIAA
-316 TFDEQPS
+316 FDEQPS

-331 TWHSGEGHGYELYDL
+331 TWHSGEDHGYELYDL
-346 ETGAKTPL
+346 ETGTKTPL
-354 YDVDA
+354 YDVNA

-368 LDGSTACIPLMAQML
+368 LDGSLRVYSTDNGKLL
-383 ADTTGMDLE
+383 TDTTVE
-392 EARSSITV
+392 PVEHQQRV
-400 STTAYALENFGLY
+400 
-413 DTTTRM
+413 RM
-419 LVVYEAPD
+419 
-427 YVKEELQKANV
+427 
-438 ELEQKP
+438 
-444 IGVDALVFI
+444 
-453 VNEDNPVQALSQ
+453 
-465 QQLRDIYAGKIT
+465 
-477 NWKDVGG
+477 
-484 KDQEIVAFQ
+484 
-493 RGEDSG
+493 
-499 SQTLFKKLL
+499 
-508 IQGGE
+508 
-513 LMTPPSELAPAA
+513 
-525 MGELVDSIADYNN
+525 
-538 SANAIGFS
+538 
-546 VYYYIDQ
+546 
-553 MYSKPGLRLLAV
+553 
-565 DGVTPSNDTLADG
+565 SNYG
-578 SYPLCNDFYA
+578 
-588 VIHPDAAADSPER
+588 
-601 RLYDWLDTDAGQD
+601 
-614 CIKKSG
+614 SG
-620 YVAVGPQTTVT
+620 YVWLELQDNDRYETTATRLYGPQGLVSDLTALQGKYSYINYLTTDPDGRPMFYGSRAAAGSAYGNVYDVLDADGKVVLQGLSSCT
-631 IVD
+631 GYYSNSLNALPDHVFAAQRGFYVGWMDTSGNWLYCQSIFSSATADDEPSYGY

>member
-62 SRLRVLYC
+62 GRLRVLYC
-70 DSRSGSSTTIL
+70 DGRSGSSTTIL

-99 EDSVTGTADYWLRS
+99 QDSTTGTADYWLRS

-131 GTEVMSFEG
+131 GTEVMAFEG

-183 PVPEGAYS
+183 PVPEGAYG

-216 TDYQQNRWVV
+216 TDYQQNSWVV
-226 VQEKDGTPVYRAEA
+226 VQEKDGTPVYRADA

-252 LSDWVK
+252 LSDWVE
-258 LDVATGEETTDQIL
+258 LDVATGEETTDRIL
-272 YNTQTGEQYT
+272 YNVLTGEQCT

-292 ASFSTSDGR
+292 VSFSTGDGR

-307 TTEDRGLIS
+307 TTEDRGLIA

-331 TWHSGEGHGYELYDL
+331 TWHSGEDHGYELYDL
-346 ETGAKTPL
+346 ETGTKTPL
-354 YDVDA
+354 YDVNT
-359 TDNTVAVYA
+359 TDNTIAVYA
-368 LDGSTACIPLMAQML
+368 LDGSL
-383 ADTTGMDLE
+383 
-392 EARSSITV
+392 R
-400 STTAYALENFGLY
+400 
-413 DTTTRM
+413 
-419 LVVYEAPD
+419 VYS
-427 YVKEELQKANV
+427 K
-438 ELEQKP
+438 
-444 IGVDALVFI
+444 
-453 VNEDNPVQALSQ
+453 DN
-465 QQLRDIYAGKIT
+465 G
-477 NWKDVGG
+477 
-484 KDQEIVAFQ
+484 
-493 RGEDSG
+493 
-499 SQTLFKKLL
+499 KLL
-508 IQGGE
+508 TETTVEPVEHQQRVR
-513 LMTPPSELAPAA
+513 M
-525 MGELVDSIADYNN
+525 
-538 SANAIGFS
+538 
-546 VYYYIDQ
+546 
-553 MYSKPGLRLLAV
+553 
-565 DGVTPSNDTLADG
+565 SNCG
-578 SYPLCNDFYA
+578 
-588 VIHPDAAADSPER
+588 
-601 RLYDWLDTDAGQD
+601 
-614 CIKKSG
+614 SG
-620 YVAVGPQTTVT
+620 YVWLKLQDNDRYETTATRLYGPQGLVSDLTALQGKYSYVNYLTTDPDGRPMFYGSRAAAGSAYGNVYDVLDADGKVVLQGLSSCT
-631 IVD
+631 GYYSNSLNALPDHVFAAQRGFYVGWMDTSGNWLYCQSIFSSATADDEPSYGY

>member
-62 SRLRVLYC
+62 DRLRVLYC
-70 DSRSGSSTTIL
+70 YDRAGSSTTIL

-86 LHQSTR
+86 LHQAAR

-99 EDSVTGTADYWLRS
+99 EDSATGIADYWLRS

-140 EQSATLQNGL
+140 EQNATLQNGL

-158 IDGGYVPESGY
+158 INGGYVPESGY

-204 ARPEGLDDYDWD
+204 VRPEGLDDYDWD
-216 TDYQQNRWVV
+216 TDYQQNSWVV
-226 VQEKDGTPVYRAEA
+226 VQEKDGTPVYRADA

-252 LSDWVK
+252 LSDWVE

-272 YNTQTGEQYT
+272 YNVLTGEQCT

-292 ASFSTSDGR
+292 ASFSTGDGR

-307 TTEDRGLIS
+307 TTEDRGLIAA
-316 TFDEQPS
+316 FDEQPS

-331 TWHSGEGHGYELYDL
+331 TWHSGEDHGYELYDL
-346 ETGAKTPL
+346 ETGTKTPL

-359 TDNTVAVYA
+359 TDSTIAVYA
-368 LDGSTACIPLMAQML
+368 LDGSLRVYSKDNGKLLT
-383 ADTTGMDLE
+383 DTTVEPVEHQQRVRMSNCGSGYVWLE
-392 EARSSITV
+392 LQDNDRYE
-400 STTAYALENFGLY
+400 TTATRLYGPQGLVSDLTALQGKYSYVNYLTTDPDGRPMFYGSRSAVGSAYGNVCDVLDADGKVVLQGLASCAGY
-413 DTTTRM
+413 YSNS
-419 LVVYEAPD
+419 LNALPD
-427 YVKEELQKANV
+427 H
-438 ELEQKP
+438 
-444 IGVDALVFI
+444 VF
-453 VNEDNPVQALSQ
+453 A
-465 QQLRDIYAGKIT
+465 A
-477 NWKDVGG
+477 
-484 KDQEIVAFQ
+484 Q
-493 RGEDSG
+493 RGFYVGWMDTSG
-499 SQTLFKKLL
+499 NWLYCQ
-508 IQGGE
+508 
-513 LMTPPSELAPAA
+513 
-525 MGELVDSIADYNN
+525 SI
-538 SANAIGFS
+538 FS
-546 VYYYIDQ
+546 
-553 MYSKPGLRLLAV
+553 S
-565 DGVTPSNDTLADG
+565 
-578 SYPLCNDFYA
+578 
-588 VIHPDAAADSPER
+588 AAADDEPS
-601 RLYDWLDTDAGQD
+601 Y
-614 CIKKSG
+614 G
-620 YVAVGPQTTVT
+620 Y
-631 IVD
+631 

>member
-1 MKRVVLRIGCGAVCA
+1 MKRVVLRIGCGAVCT

-47 DDSGKPLYDPAVLND
+47 DDNGKPLYDPAVLND
-62 SRLRVLYC
+62 SRLRVLYYYG
-70 DSRSGSSTTIL
+70 RSGSSTTIL

-86 LHQSTR
+86 LHQSAR

-99 EDSVTGTADYWLRS
+99 EDSATGTADYWLRS
-113 WSDPTGRGGR
+113 WFDPTGRGGR

-191 CTLCGDKLVFSCY
+191 CTVCGDKLVFSCY

-226 VQEKDGTPVYRAEA
+226 VQEKDGTPVYRADA

-252 LSDWVK
+252 LSDWVE
-258 LDVATGEETTDQIL
+258 LDVATGEETTDRIL
-272 YNTQTGEQYT
+272 YNVLTGEQCT

-307 TTEDRGLIS
+307 TTEDRGLIAA
-316 TFDEQPS
+316 FDEQPS

-331 TWHSGEGHGYELYDL
+331 TWHSGEDHGYDLYDL
-346 ETGAKTPL
+346 EIGAKTPL
-354 YDVDA
+354 YDVNA

-368 LDGSTACIPLMAQML
+368 LDGSLRVYSTDNGKLL
-383 ADTTGMDLE
+383 TDTTVE
-392 EARSSITV
+392 PVEHQQRV
-400 STTAYALENFGLY
+400 
-413 DTTTRM
+413 RM
-419 LVVYEAPD
+419 
-427 YVKEELQKANV
+427 
-438 ELEQKP
+438 
-444 IGVDALVFI
+444 
-453 VNEDNPVQALSQ
+453 
-465 QQLRDIYAGKIT
+465 
-477 NWKDVGG
+477 
-484 KDQEIVAFQ
+484 
-493 RGEDSG
+493 
-499 SQTLFKKLL
+499 
-508 IQGGE
+508 
-513 LMTPPSELAPAA
+513 
-525 MGELVDSIADYNN
+525 
-538 SANAIGFS
+538 
-546 VYYYIDQ
+546 
-553 MYSKPGLRLLAV
+553 
-565 DGVTPSNDTLADG
+565 SNCG
-578 SYPLCNDFYA
+578 
-588 VIHPDAAADSPER
+588 
-601 RLYDWLDTDAGQD
+601 
-614 CIKKSG
+614 SG
-620 YVAVGPQTTVT
+620 YVWLKLQDNDRYETTATRLYGPQGLVSDLTALQGKYSYINYLTTDPDGRPMFYGSRSAVGSAYGNVCDVLDADGKVVLQGLASCAGYYSNSLNALPDHVFAAQRGFYVGWMDTSGNWLYCQSIFSSATA
-631 IVD
+631 DDEPSYGY